1 MITLIDYGAGNIES
15 VMKAFKFLGFQYEL
29 TSDKEKIRN
38 AEKLVLPGVG
48 SFGEA
53 MLKLNESGLSDIITD
68 VVKKGTPILGICL
81 GLQLLFEGSEE
92 SEGVKGLSLLKG
104 VIRRFPETEGYKI
117 PHVGWNSLKPSKD
130 SRLFKGI
137 SGEPYVYFVHSY
149 YLEKNESIAAATCN
163 YILDFNAAIEKDNIF
178 ACQFHPE
185 KSGDTGLKILENFAR
200 L

>member
-15 VMKAFKFLGFQYEL
+15 VKKAFKFLGFQYEL
-29 TSDKEKIRN
+29 TSDTDRIKS

-53 MLKLNESGLSDIITD
+53 MNKLNESGLSEIIPG

-92 SEGVKGLSLLKG
+92 SEGVRGLSLLKG
-104 VIRRFPETEGYKI
+104 VIKRFPDTEGFKI
-117 PHVGWNSLKPSKD
+117 PHVGWTSLKLNRD
-130 SRLFKGI
+130 SRLFNGI

-149 YLEKNESIAAATCN
+149 YLQKDESTAAATCN

-185 KSGDTGLKILENFAR
+185 KSGDTGLRILENFAR